1 MEPCRELRP
10 AQHPQR
16 VLLKAVAR
24 HSAQHAL
31 RKILHAAQRID
42 EFARQR
48 VTHDGV
54 DGKVPPKRRLRGRKL
69 RVHFYSKVLVAGPCA
84 RLRARQR
91 DVDARA
97 PDRVDAVGAPALIN
111 LAEFTEQRAQRVRRN
126 AVHLAVDIGACPAQ
140 QLVAHA
146 AAHQQRASAARLH
159 APRDRADH
167 LLLIHSVSSSP

>member
-1 MEPCRELRP
+1 MEPRRELRP

-16 VLLKAVAR
+16 ILLKAAAR
-24 HSAQHAL
+24 HGAQHAA
-31 RKILHAAQRID
+31 RQILHAAQRID
-42 EFARQR
+42 DLIRQR
-48 VTHDGV
+48 VAHDGV
-54 DGKVPPKRRLRGRKL
+54 HREIPPERRLRGRKL
-69 RVHFYSKVLVAGPCA
+69 RVHRHSKVLVTRPCA

-126 AVHLAVDIGACPAQ
+126 AVHLAVDISALPAQ
-140 QLVAHA
+140 QRVAHA